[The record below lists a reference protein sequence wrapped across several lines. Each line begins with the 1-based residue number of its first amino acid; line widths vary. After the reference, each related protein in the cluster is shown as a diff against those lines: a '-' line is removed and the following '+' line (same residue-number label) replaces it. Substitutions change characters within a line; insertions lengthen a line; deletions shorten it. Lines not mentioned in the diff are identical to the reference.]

1 MRIQQ
6 LLEKW
11 DQQTEGYQN
20 LKEYKLRLPRY
31 ELAKIYALK
40 EMYPG
45 KKEDELIAE
54 LLITALHALEETFP
68 YIPGDRVVAE
78 DDNGDPLFED
88 IGLTPRFLE
97 LTRRFANELGAD

>member
-1 MRIQQ
+1 MKIQQ

-11 DQQTEGYQN
+11 DKQTEGYQD
-20 LKEYKLRLPRY
+20 LKEHKLRLPRY

-45 KKEDELIAE
+45 KREDEIISD
-54 LLITALHALEETFP
+54 LLITALHALEEAFP

-78 DDNGDPLFED
+78 DESGDPLYED
-88 IGLTPRFLE
+88 IGLTPRFLA
-97 LTRRFANELGAD
+97 LTRKYANELGVS